1 MFDSGVI
8 WRGKISCES
17 LLGVKRLQLEAT
29 ISSAT
34 LSKSVTHSDMH
45 SVYDILQLFFLVFVV
60 SLIEGQKKAKNK
72 KNELKRP
79 RVVNELRQEKII
91 GLYLL
96 STEETNTDR

>member
-1 MFDSGVI
+1 
-8 WRGKISCES
+8 
-17 LLGVKRLQLEAT
+17 
-29 ISSAT
+29 
-34 LSKSVTHSDMH
+34 MH

-60 SLIEGQKKAKNK
+60 VLIEGQKKAKNK

-79 RVVNELRQEKII
+79 RVVNELMQEKII

>member
-1 MFDSGVI
+1 
-8 WRGKISCES
+8 
-17 LLGVKRLQLEAT
+17 
-29 ISSAT
+29 
-34 LSKSVTHSDMH
+34 MH

-60 SLIEGQKKAKNK
+60 VLIEGQKKAKIK

>member
-1 MFDSGVI
+1 
-8 WRGKISCES
+8 
-17 LLGVKRLQLEAT
+17 
-29 ISSAT
+29 
-34 LSKSVTHSDMH
+34 MH

-60 SLIEGQKKAKNK
+60 SLIEEQKKAKNK

>member
-1 MFDSGVI
+1 
-8 WRGKISCES
+8 
-17 LLGVKRLQLEAT
+17 
-29 ISSAT
+29 
-34 LSKSVTHSDMH
+34 MH

-60 SLIEGQKKAKNK
+60 VLIEGQKKAKNK

>member
-1 MFDSGVI
+1 
-8 WRGKISCES
+8 
-17 LLGVKRLQLEAT
+17 
-29 ISSAT
+29 
-34 LSKSVTHSDMH
+34 MH

-79 RVVNELRQEKII
+79 RTVNELRQEKII

>member
-1 MFDSGVI
+1 
-8 WRGKISCES
+8 
-17 LLGVKRLQLEAT
+17 
-29 ISSAT
+29 
-34 LSKSVTHSDMH
+34 MH

-91 GLYLL
+91 GLYL

>member
-1 MFDSGVI
+1 
-8 WRGKISCES
+8 
-17 LLGVKRLQLEAT
+17 
-29 ISSAT
+29 
-34 LSKSVTHSDMH
+34 MH
-45 SVYDILQLFFLVFVV
+45 SVYDILQLFFSVFVV

-79 RVVNELRQEKII
+79 RTVNELRQEKII

>member
-1 MFDSGVI
+1 
-8 WRGKISCES
+8 
-17 LLGVKRLQLEAT
+17 
-29 ISSAT
+29 
-34 LSKSVTHSDMH
+34 MH
-45 SVYDILQLFFLVFVV
+45 SVYGILQLFFLVFVV
-60 SLIEGQKKAKNK
+60 SLIEEQKKAKNK